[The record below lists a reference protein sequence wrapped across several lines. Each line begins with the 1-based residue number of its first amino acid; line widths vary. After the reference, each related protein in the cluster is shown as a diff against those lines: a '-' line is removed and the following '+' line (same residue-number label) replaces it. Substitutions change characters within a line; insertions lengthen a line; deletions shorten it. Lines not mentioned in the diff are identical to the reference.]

1 MKSIFKIII
10 LLHVCGVFG
19 YEDEV
24 KSVSVYEG
32 DCVTL
37 HTGAVIPWR
46 HNGDI
51 RWNFKNGFSLVYR
64 YHQPKII
71 VNNTTYSDFALKTF
85 KNRLHISERTGDLTI
100 RNIRIKHTGLYEA
113 EIRIYRLDI
122 KRFSVVVKESP
133 HVINAETS
141 NVNSVSVMEGE
152 SVTLQTDV
160 QIQKGDLIVWRFG
173 SDGDL
178 IARGDMEDEK
188 RNYRNYEDLEYNE
201 DYVYKDTRIS
211 YIDSDWRFRDRLK
224 LSDQTGNLI
233 ISDITTENTGL
244 YELKISSNSR
254 EILHKTFNVT
264 VRGQWFSGAYL
275 GIITGIGV
283 SLLLFVPP
291 AAVALM
297 VYFYCKISKVKRQMV
312 KKKTGMEGDSVTL
325 YTDLTKLKTDDV
337 IKWRFRDQEIIAEIN
352 RKDHTFSTYD
362 GDDGRFKNRL
372 YLKYQTGDLTITN
385 IRTDHSGFYEL
396 KIISSKGTSWS
407 QFSVTVTD
415 T

>member
-1 MKSIFKIII
+1 MKQ
-10 LLHVCGVFG
+10 
-19 YEDEV
+19 
-24 KSVSVYEG
+24 
-32 DCVTL
+32 
-37 HTGAVIPWR
+37 
-46 HNGDI
+46 
-51 RWNFKNGFSLVYR
+51 R
-64 YHQPKII
+64 YAF
-71 VNNTTYSDFALKTF
+71 T
-85 KNRLHISERTGDLTI
+85 
-100 RNIRIKHTGLYEA
+100 
-113 EIRIYRLDI
+113 
-122 KRFSVVVKESP
+122 ESP